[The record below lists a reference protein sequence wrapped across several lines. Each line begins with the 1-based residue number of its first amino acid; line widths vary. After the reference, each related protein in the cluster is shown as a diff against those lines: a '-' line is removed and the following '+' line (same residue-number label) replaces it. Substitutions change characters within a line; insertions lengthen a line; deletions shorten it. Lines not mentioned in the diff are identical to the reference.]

1 MDPLYGKFTCGFY
14 NRLGSDSVVWSEL
27 RVLCIE
33 IDIGS
38 QLNIKK
44 VSFEMDSLVVVVNM
58 VNSSST
64 PKAFLQ
70 PLLHRP
76 RWATSF
82 FHVYR
87 EANRYADLLSKSQT
101 LFFEFNCNFLDV
113 SPFTLKL
120 LLKDDVKWIS
130 LPRFI

>member
-1 MDPLYGKFTCGFY
+1 
-14 NRLGSDSVVWSEL
+14 
-27 RVLCIE
+27 
-33 IDIGS
+33 
-38 QLNIKK
+38 
-44 VSFEMDSLVVVVNM
+44 MDSPVVVDM
-58 VNSSST
+58 VNSG
-64 PKAFLQ
+64 
-70 PLLHRP
+70 
-76 RWATSF
+76 SF